1 MKNEILKK
9 AALVLS
15 SLLLTLIILEI
26 ILRAFIHPSE
36 ISYGTLFERE
46 LPPHKVIP
54 TRSINNSERGLK
66 NNILIVENRNI
77 SRSDLTSVTKRDPLL
92 GYTAKEN
99 AKSPNGWWQSNN
111 IGARASYDIAKE
123 KPWGKKRMLVFGDSF
138 ANGSGVPQ
146 EDTWTYILN
155 SEINELEVINFGL
168 DGYSMGQSYLRYLKI
183 KNSVDYDF
191 LLLMFVPSDDL
202 WREINTIRALAG
214 WNSYT
219 VMPRFIIKQGKLEL
233 IKSPYESGSMV
244 YKKNRDN
251 LSEELRSHLLSYD
264 RFYFKSKYESP
275 WIIGNS
281 ILYKLIAREYYIFKF
296 NRLKNWGMNPNSEA
310 SRVTKKIFDTMNNDV
325 KKDEK
330 KFVLVI
336 LPTHDDISK
345 LRFDSSFR
353 EKWYKQVS
361 FHCSGIEICIDL
373 SEDMLQQPQNLL
385 DKGYDGTHYGPK
397 ANRLISELIRKHVI
411 NVLEF

>member
-1 MKNEILKK
+1 
-9 AALVLS
+9 
-15 SLLLTLIILEI
+15 
-26 ILRAFIHPSE
+26 
-36 ISYGTLFERE
+36 
-46 LPPHKVIP
+46 
-54 TRSINNSERGLK
+54 
-66 NNILIVENRNI
+66 
-77 SRSDLTSVTKRDPLL
+77 
-92 GYTAKEN
+92 
-99 AKSPNGWWQSNN
+99 
-111 IGARASYDIAKE
+111 
-123 KPWGKKRMLVFGDSF
+123 
-138 ANGSGVPQ
+138 
-146 EDTWTYILN
+146 
-155 SEINELEVINFGL
+155 
-168 DGYSMGQSYLRYLKI
+168 
-183 KNSVDYDF
+183 
-191 LLLMFVPSDDL
+191 
-202 WREINTIRALAG
+202 
-214 WNSYT
+214 
-219 VMPRFIIKQGKLEL
+219 
-233 IKSPYESGSMV
+233 MV

-397 ANRLISELIRKHVI
+397 ANRLMSELIRKHVI